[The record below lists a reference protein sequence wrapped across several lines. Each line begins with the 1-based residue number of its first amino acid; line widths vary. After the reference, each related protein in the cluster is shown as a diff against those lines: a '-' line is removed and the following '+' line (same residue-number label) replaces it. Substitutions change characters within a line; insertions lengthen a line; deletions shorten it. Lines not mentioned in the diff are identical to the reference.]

1 MDIEIR
7 ALVAIIDAIRADWSH
22 PRRAMHTHGEC
33 PFLLRSSFV
42 EGSGVAEK
50 FRLFSGC
57 NAQLLAFWGLC
68 ASADLFKDERF
79 GQWGV
84 ELLDATEAHVQTVA
98 LSDLRPL
105 DCRDGD
111 VVFGRFYGD
120 SELLVMDA
128 CGRVLICGPLDER
141 KDWLEA
147 AGSLVGFLTRLHE
160 AQGAKYWEA

>member
-1 MDIEIR
+1 
-7 ALVAIIDAIRADWSH
+7 
-22 PRRAMHTHGEC
+22 MHRMGEC

-42 EGSGVAEK
+42 KGSGVAER
-50 FRLFSGC
+50 FRALPSC

-68 ASADLFKDERF
+68 ATADLFKDEQF

-84 ELLDATEAHVQTVA
+84 ELLDVTEAHVQTAA

-128 CGRVLICGPLDER
+128 SGRVLICGPLDER
-141 KDWLEA
+141 KDWPEA